1 MANNSLT
8 RFANSGLLA
17 LHFTPEELFV
27 GFGQRKGRSHR
38 VRGLDVIDLRPHIIE
53 GNEYNHSSLVPA
65 LGNVMRK
72 NGIRTKRT
80 VISFP
85 VKFPWI
91 RVLEVPTVPEREM
104 GRIVRL
110 EVERLYL
117 DSTVEKLIDWFP
129 LGTESN
135 DPASA
140 GSTRVLSVAIPRNTI
155 APYVDLMF
163 ASKLDIVGIDL
174 AEVSVLKLAALQG
187 VNFDDG
193 ITLVLNFNMQSTDL
207 MLMENDRLQLVR
219 KVGQGKQ
226 QLREILSRALHD
238 DPALLTEME
247 NVDFVLPLEHMR
259 LASDYVA
266 NLLGEIR
273 RSIEFYLTE
282 LKRAE
287 GNVSKVV
294 IAGSG
299 YWPANL
305 SQMLG
310 QQLQLPLID
319 LQFDMMPQ
327 VYCESEFKEAFPAA
341 SIYAPVVGSVLRG
354 VA

>member
-1 MANNSLT
+1 LA
-8 RFANSGLLA
+8 RYAGSGLLA
-17 LHFTPEELFV
+17 MHFTPEELFI
-27 GFGQRKGRSHR
+27 GFGQRKGRGYKLS
-38 VRGLDVIDLRPHIIE
+38 GLDVIDLRPHVVE

-65 LGNVMRK
+65 LNAALK
-72 NGIRTKRT
+72 KHHIRTRKA

-129 LGTESN
+129 LAGDNVQGDGTVST
-135 DPASA
+135 
-140 GSTRVLSVAIPRNTI
+140 GTTRVLSVAIPRNTI
-155 APYVDLMF
+155 APYIDLMF

-193 ITLVLNFNMQSTDL
+193 ITLILNFNMQSTDL
-207 MLMENDRLQLVR
+207 MLMEKDRLQLVR

-226 QLREILSRALHD
+226 QLREILTRSLHD
-238 DPALLTEME
+238 EPALREEMD
-247 NVDFVLPLEHMR
+247 NVDFVLPLEHLR
-259 LASDYVA
+259 LANDYVA

-305 SQMLG
+305 SQVLG
-310 QQLQLPLID
+310 QQLHLPLID
-319 LQFDMMPQ
+319 LQFDMLPQ
-327 VYCESEFKEAFPAA
+327 IICESEFKEAFPAA

>member
-1 MANNSLT
+1 LANNSLS
-8 RFANSGLLA
+8 RLASAGLLA
-17 LHFTPEELFV
+17 LHFTPEELFI
-27 GFGQRKGRSHR
+27 GYGQRKGRNFR
-38 VRGLDVIDLRPHIIE
+38 LRGLDCMDLRPHVIE
-53 GNEYNHSSLVPA
+53 GSDYNHTSLVPA
-65 LGNVMRK
+65 LHNALK
-72 NGIRTKRT
+72 KHHIRTRKT

-91 RVLEVPTVPEREM
+91 RVIEVPTVPDRELN
-104 GRIVRL
+104 RIVKL

-117 DSTVEKLIDWFP
+117 DSTVEKLIDFFP
-129 LGTESN
+129 LAPSPGEVMS
-135 DPASA
+135 

-155 APYVDLMF
+155 APYIDLLF
-163 ASKLDIVGIDL
+163 AAKMDIVGIDL
-174 AEVSVLKLAALQG
+174 AEVSVLKLAAMQG

-193 ITLVLNFNMQSTDL
+193 ITLILNFNMQSTDL
-207 MLMENDRLQLVR
+207 MLMEKDRLQLVR

-226 QLREILSRALHD
+226 QLREILFRALHD
-238 DPALLTEME
+238 DLALREELD
-247 NVDFVLPLEHMR
+247 NVDFVLPLDHLR
-259 LASDYVA
+259 LAGDYVA

-287 GNVSKVV
+287 GTVSKVV

-305 SQMLG
+305 SQILQ
-310 QQLQLPLID
+310 QQLHLPLID
-319 LQFDMMPQ
+319 LQFDMLPQ
-327 VYCESEFKEAFPAA
+327 VFCETAFKPAFPAA

-354 VA
+354 AA